1 MDGLRSE
8 GWSPTWCPERRAA
21 AEMSATAGLRAVL
34 VDLSVADRDVPAVLA
49 AAYGGTRAPLP
60 AVVLALR
67 ATMTRRIS
75 SLPTTAH
82 DFVLHPT
89 DPVEVGLRLQV
100 LARRAQAVDSARPL
114 VIDDL
119 VLDEDARLVYR
130 SGQAVF
136 LTPTEFDLLHY
147 LMRNPRRALSKREL
161 LEEVWGF
168 DVTQE
173 RDNVVELFISYLRKK
188 LHGDLGE
195 PVIHTVRGV
204 GYLLW
209 PLPARSEG

>member
-1 MDGLRSE
+1 
-8 GWSPTWCPERRAA
+8 
-21 AEMSATAGLRAVL
+21 
-34 VDLSVADRDVPAVLA
+34 
-49 AAYGGTRAPLP
+49 
-60 AVVLALR
+60 
-67 ATMTRRIS
+67 MTRRIS